1 MITKS
6 KTERGT
12 DMKQNPENSKLA
24 YAIIKDKIVYVKTC
38 VNKEDVR
45 EEHRQDAMI
54 GVWDNKNSCIFVP
67 LKDVFDDYNTAVEEL
82 KLRKIQ
88 KQNERPSWDA
98 YFMNIAIAVSTRSS
112 CTRRKVGAIIVKD
125 KRIITTGYNGTPR
138 GLKNCD
144 NGGCPRCNSDA
155 PSGTKLDECL
165 CSHAEENAI
174 VQAAYHGVSIKG
186 GVLYV
191 TFTPCLHCAKMIC
204 NSGIREVVYNEH
216 YTVDAKASE
225 ILQEAGIILRRV
237 M

>member
-1 MITKS
+1 MQQYIENGK
-6 KTERGT
+6 RG
-12 DMKQNPENSKLA
+12 
-24 YAIIKDKIVYVKTC
+24 YAIVKDKVVSVACIIVPDNTPNAKHDYSPDDMIPIRDGDKTTY
-38 VNKEDVR
+38 
-45 EEHRQDAMI
+45 I
-54 GVWDNKNSCIFVP
+54 P
-67 LKDVFDDYNTAVEEL
+67 LKDIFDDYNTAVEEL

-88 KQNERPSWDA
+88 KMNERPTWDA
-98 YFMNIAIAVSTRSS
+98 YFMNIAKTVSTRSS
-112 CTRRKVGAIIVKD
+112 CSRRKVGAIIVKD

-144 NGGCPRCNSDA
+144 NGGCPRCSSDA

-174 VQAAYHGVSIKG
+174 VQAAYHGISIKG

-204 NSGIREVVYNEH
+204 NSGIREVVYDEH

-225 ILQEAGIILRRV
+225 ILQEAGIILRRGN
-237 M
+237 

>member
-12 DMKQNPENSKLA
+12 DMKPNPENSKLG
-24 YAIIKDKIVYVKTC
+24 YAIFGDKIVFVKTFF
-38 VNKEDVR
+38 NKENVP
-45 EEHRQDAMI
+45 EEYRRDDTI
-54 GVWDNKNSCIFVP
+54 CVLDNKNTFIYVR
-67 LKDVFDDYNTAVEEL
+67 LKDFFDDYNTAVEEL

-98 YFMNIAIAVSTRSS
+98 YFMNIAIAVSSRSS

-125 KRIITTGYNGTPR
+125 MRIITTGYNGTPR

-216 YTVDAKASE
+216 YSVDEKASE
-225 ILQEAGIILRRV
+225 ILQEAGIILRKV

>member
-1 MITKS
+1 MEK
-6 KTERGT
+6 
-12 DMKQNPENSKLA
+12 NPENRQLA
-24 YAIIKDKIVYVKTC
+24 YAIINDKIVYVKTFIK
-38 VNKEDVR
+38 KENVR

-54 GVWDNKNSCIFVP
+54 CVLDNKNSFIYVP
-67 LKDVFDDYNTAVEEL
+67 LKDVFDDYNNAVEEL

-88 KQNERPSWDA
+88 KMNERPTWDE
-98 YFMNIAIAVSTRSS
+98 YFMNIAKTVATRSS
-112 CTRRKVGAIIVKD
+112 CSRRKVGAIIVKD

-144 NGGCPRCNSDA
+144 NGGCPRCSSDA

-165 CSHAEENAI
+165 CSHAEANAI

-191 TFTPCLHCAKMIC
+191 TFTPCLHCAKMIL
-204 NSGIREVVYNEH
+204 NSGIREVVYDEH

-225 ILQEAGIILRRV
+225 ILQEAGIILRRGN
-237 M
+237 